1 MSSDFW
7 ILLDGCRKAIV
18 CQLILLTLAAFG
30 GLVGWYG
37 ECQQV
42 EQYNVT
48 AILLPVSFLD
58 TISVEQNSVVLTE
71 IESFFLIDFSKA
83 DRKRMKTIRML
94 SGVDV
99 RLARDTALFSDRFDI
114 ALPDV
119 LAKIRLQ
126 PQQHGVAIAL
136 EAGLDGVDFEY
147 GLPQL
152 LPTNGSILVPIKL
165 DDDAWQG
172 VLWLSVCKAP

>member
-7 ILLDGCRKAIV
+7 TLLDRCRKAFV
-18 CQLILLTLAAFG
+18 RQLIVLTVAAFG
-30 GLVGWYG
+30 GLVDWDG
-37 ECQQV
+37 ECKQV

-48 AILLPVSFLD
+48 AILLPGSFLD
-58 TISVEQNSVVLTE
+58 TIGVEQNSIILTD

-83 DRKRMKTIRML
+83 DRKRMETIRMQ
-94 SGVDV
+94 SGVDMA
-99 RLARDTALFSDRFDI
+99 LARDTALFSDRFGI

-126 PQQHGVAIAL
+126 SQQHGVAIAL
-136 EAGLDGVDFEY
+136 KTVPDGVDFEY

-152 LPTNGSILVPIKL
+152 IPTNGSILVPIKL

-172 VLWLSVCKAP
+172 VLWLSIYKAS